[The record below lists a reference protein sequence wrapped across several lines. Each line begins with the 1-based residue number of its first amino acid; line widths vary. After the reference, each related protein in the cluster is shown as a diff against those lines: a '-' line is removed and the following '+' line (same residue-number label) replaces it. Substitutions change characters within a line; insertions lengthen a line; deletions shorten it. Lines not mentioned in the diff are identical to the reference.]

1 MVAIDII
8 AKVRAVRTRA
18 SAIRAS
24 WDEFAAMWQL
34 IARGIIGY
42 APLVGIPSPSN
53 LHAEDNAF
61 ALAILAGLGSRASV
75 ERSSFTAP
83 RNVGGL
89 QLASVVECAVGAVA
103 SELMFLL
110 NGNTLASVLARD
122 ALREAMLSDPLT
134 TDFEDGLVLKA
145 MRFLSGYGIYLTV
158 ATDQLVGRMLD
169 NHASKRKIHGHSLMR
184 PFNSQS
190 FTKA

>member
-1 MVAIDII
+1 MAAIDII
-8 AKVRAVRTRA
+8 TKVRSVRIRA

-24 WDEFAAMWQL
+24 WDELAAMWQL
-34 IARGIIGY
+34 IARGIVGY
-42 APLVGIPSPSN
+42 VPLVGIPSPSN

-61 ALAILAGLGSRASV
+61 AVAVLAGLGSRVSV

-158 ATDQLVGRMLD
+158 ATDKLVGRMLD
-169 NHASKRKIHGHSLMR
+169 NHASNAQNPGPLIDT
-184 PFNSQS
+184 PV
-190 FTKA
+190 